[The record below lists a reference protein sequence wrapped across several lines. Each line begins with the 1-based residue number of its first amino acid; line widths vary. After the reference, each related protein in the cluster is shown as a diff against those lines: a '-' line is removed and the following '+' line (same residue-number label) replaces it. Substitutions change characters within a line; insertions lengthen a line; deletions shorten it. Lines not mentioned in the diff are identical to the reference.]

1 MTQNIFSVNLWSL
14 IHPSLTLVPG
24 AFAMFLFFKFHLFP
38 YEAKSGSWS
47 ISNKSLVTRRPSF
60 YCTMIIGDTN
70 LNNSSIIQ
78 RSSSIS
84 IFYIW
89 FEANYCSDFN
99 EHFVGGVLYSKCK
112 WMYQNMQEFWHEFQF
127 LSSWNYPISCWLKS
141 KWNKTRFLFVIK
153 SKFESDFDSVW
164 NHITIKIV
172 SPCNILVITNIT
184 FARR

>member
-1 MTQNIFSVNLWSL
+1 MTWVIGYQ
-14 IHPSLTLVPG
+14 
-24 AFAMFLFFKFHLFP
+24 
-38 YEAKSGSWS
+38 AKWGSWL
-47 ISNKSLVTRRPSF
+47 ISNKKTIF

-70 LNNSSIIQ
+70 LNYSSIIQ

-84 IFYIW
+84 IFYTW
-89 FEANYCSDFN
+89 FEASYCSDFN
-99 EHFVGGVLYSKCK
+99 EHNVGGVLYSKCK
-112 WMYQNMQEFWHEFQF
+112 WMYQNMQEFWQEFQF

-141 KWNKTRFLFVIK
+141 KWNKTWFLFVIK

>member
-1 MTQNIFSVNLWSL
+1 MKINLKWLKIYFQS
-14 IHPSLTLVPG
+14 IYDRWFTRAWPSSRARPPRLRLTLVT
-24 AFAMFLFFKFHLFP
+24 MFLFFKFHLFP

-70 LNNSSIIQ
+70 LNNSSIKQ

-89 FEANYCSDFN
+89 FEASYCSDFN

-112 WMYQNMQEFWHEFQF
+112 WLYQNMPEFWHEFQF
-127 LSSWNYPISCWLKS
+127 
-141 KWNKTRFLFVIK
+141 F
-153 SKFESDFDSVW
+153 
-164 NHITIKIV
+164 
-172 SPCNILVITNIT
+172 
-184 FARR
+184 